1 MSTPQRRQWTLSPF
15 VPGYL
20 AVVGLG
26 LLAAAVSLWLYASD
40 EEFTSILTGLGG
52 ITMVGSA
59 IALLMVGRRQLEPS

>member
-1 MSTPQRRQWTLSPF
+1 MSTPQRRQWTLSPL

-20 AVVGLG
+20 AVIGLG

-59 IALLMVGRRQLEPS
+59 IALLTVGRRQ